1 MSIKKFYGYWVV
13 ITFANSD
20 GISVRVVFVFA
31 KVLNCGRE
39 FLLA

>member
-1 MSIKKFYGYWVV
+1 MDIGLSLLLQIQLG
-13 ITFANSD
+13 
-20 GISVRVVFVFA
+20 FVFA